1 MFCVSTDGILLR
13 SAVQIFFKKLFA
25 EDSKDDQSSKES
37 GKREIRLDRI
47 SVFRLHV
54 FGAAAMTMRVV
65 YSIDKR
71 VNKKPRF
78 DNQTLKI
85 DENRKGN

>member
-1 MFCVSTDGILLR
+1 MCLPTEFLFAL
-13 SAVQIFFKKLFA
+13 AVQIVFKKLFA
-25 EDSKDDQSSKES
+25 EDSKDDQSSKKS

-47 SVFRLHV
+47 PAFRLHV
-54 FGAAAMTMRVV
+54 FGAALTIRLV
-65 YSIDKR
+65 YSIERR